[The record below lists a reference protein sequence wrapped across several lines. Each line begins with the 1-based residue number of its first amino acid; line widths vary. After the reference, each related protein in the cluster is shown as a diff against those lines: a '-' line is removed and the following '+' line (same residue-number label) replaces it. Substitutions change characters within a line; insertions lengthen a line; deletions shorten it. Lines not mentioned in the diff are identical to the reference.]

1 MPDYNVHDVT
11 QKLEAGIK
19 EVFEGSKYREFL
31 SVMSRFHRY
40 SVNNC
45 ILIHAQN
52 PCATYVAGYNS
63 WKKDFGRYVKKGEK
77 GIKIIAPYISKEKV
91 QEEKRVQEEADT
103 DKEKPLSEEQKEE
116 KKQIRFMEVTVFDIS
131 QTEGKELPELCSEL
145 TADVNNYDNMRKL
158 LEEISPVPIQYC
170 EMSGNIKGCF
180 NRSGMIITI
189 KNNMSE
195 SQTMKTLVHEIA
207 HSILHSE
214 SDNSK
219 SKNSKEVEAESVA
232 FTVCNYMGIDTSDY
246 SFEYIAS
253 WSRNK
258 EMPELKESLN
268 EIQKVSRE
276 IIKRI
281 EDKIYPRKKTLQ
293 TTKPEELNNHKETS
307 KILNKKKQKRR

>member
-1 MPDYNVHDVT
+1 
-11 QKLEAGIK
+11 
-19 EVFEGSKYREFL
+19 
-31 SVMSRFHRY
+31 
-40 SVNNC
+40 
-45 ILIHAQN
+45 
-52 PCATYVAGYNS
+52 
-63 WKKDFGRYVKKGEK
+63 
-77 GIKIIAPYISKEKV
+77 
-91 QEEKRVQEEADT
+91 
-103 DKEKPLSEEQKEE
+103 
-116 KKQIRFMEVTVFDIS
+116 
-131 QTEGKELPELCSEL
+131 
-145 TADVNNYDNMRKL
+145 MRKL

-180 NRSGMIITI
+180 NRSGRIITI

-253 WSRNK
+253 WSRDK
-258 EMPELKESLN
+258 EMPELKKSLN
-268 EIQKVSRE
+268 EIQKVSSE